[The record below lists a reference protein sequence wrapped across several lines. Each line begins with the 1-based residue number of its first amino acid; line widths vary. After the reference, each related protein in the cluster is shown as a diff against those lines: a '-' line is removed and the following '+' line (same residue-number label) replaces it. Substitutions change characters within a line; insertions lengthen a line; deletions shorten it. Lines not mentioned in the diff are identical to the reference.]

1 MEKFIVL
8 GVATKKADKL
18 QRELPSMSA
27 DEKTVMRYET
37 KKEAIE
43 AIEFW
48 KKEGL
53 VERYEIFESVVSSD

>member
-1 MEKFIVL
+1 MKRFIVL

-27 DEKTVMRYET
+27 DEKTVMRYDT
-37 KKEAIE
+37 KEEAIE

-48 KKEGL
+48 EKEGL
-53 VERYEIFESVVSSD
+53 VKSYEVFESV

>member
-1 MEKFIVL
+1 MKRFIVL

-27 DEKTVMRYET
+27 DEKTVMRYDT
-37 KKEAIE
+37 KEEAIE

-48 KKEGL
+48 EKEGL
-53 VERYEIFESVVSSD
+53 VKNYEVFESV